1 MVTTPP
7 RGLDRAGA
15 KPHGVA
21 SPHTPR
27 VIRAREGLVDAPPAR
42 GGAARA
48 RGDARIA
55 LARRQERAA
64 VIEEM
69 TIASNKKEF
78 TTLAQFERRL

>member
-1 MVTTPP
+1 VEEVH
-7 RGLDRAGA
+7 RELL
-15 KPHGVA
+15 
-21 SPHTPR
+21 
-27 VIRAREGLVDAPPAR
+27 ARIT
-42 GGAARA
+42 
-48 RGDARIA
+48 DARIA